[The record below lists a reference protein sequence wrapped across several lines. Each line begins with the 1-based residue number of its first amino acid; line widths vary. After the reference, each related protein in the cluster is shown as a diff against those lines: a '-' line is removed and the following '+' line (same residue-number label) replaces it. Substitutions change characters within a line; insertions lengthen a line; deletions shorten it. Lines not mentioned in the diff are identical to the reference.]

1 MTGLII
7 QSGRYLSLTLF
18 LLILSILSG
27 SEIIFGVTI
36 ASLTSSLREYIL
48 SKKVAP
54 IGKKR
59 FTSGKYRCT
68 IIKILIR
75 SLKKL
80 LTMRF
85 NTTAGTHAGL
95 SNIFGISASFRRRC
109 SKRLSLSIMFQNIG
123 TLILSGKLVPNY
135 GGKMGCPERSG

>member
-54 IGKKR
+54 IEKND
-59 FTSGKYRCT
+59 
-68 IIKILIR
+68 LPPE
-75 SLKKL
+75 
-80 LTMRF
+80 
-85 NTTAGTHAGL
+85 
-95 SNIFGISASFRRRC
+95 NIDA
-109 SKRLSLSIMFQNIG
+109 L
-123 TLILSGKLVPNY
+123 
-135 GGKMGCPERSG
+135 